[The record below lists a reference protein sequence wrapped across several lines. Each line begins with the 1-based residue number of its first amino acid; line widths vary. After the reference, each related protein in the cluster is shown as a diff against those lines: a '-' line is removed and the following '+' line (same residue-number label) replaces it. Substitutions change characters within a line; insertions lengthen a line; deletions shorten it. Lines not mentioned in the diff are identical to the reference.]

1 MIKKYCL
8 HLTLLCRCSA
18 TPLPDKKAKLIE
30 VSEEDVIAEGLI
42 KKLLVINENFPQII
56 KTDNQTNYLLE
67 KAVLK
72 QQDLHVYIILSNLCY
87 RTKHFKNNV

>member
-42 KKLLVINENFPQII
+42 KKTFG
-56 KTDNQTNYLLE
+56 Y
-67 KAVLK
+67 
-72 QQDLHVYIILSNLCY
+72 
-87 RTKHFKNNV
+87 